1 MKYDDASWHSDGDFP
16 ADLPPEAGA
25 THIGMYLAWLL
36 LRGMASEDLRNDMQ
50 DELAALN
57 RRAVT
62 PGQFILVCDGKLV
75 DDMINDEANAFTAEY
90 YDMENGQ
97 YLDDYED
104 LLGKDVQDLY
114 HVADTWENFDQLA
127 PVIAQ
132 RFIAW
137 QAAQT

>member
-36 LRGMASEDLRNDMQ
+36 LRGMASEELLDDMQ
-50 DELAALN
+50 DELEALTE
-57 RRAVT
+57 RTMT
-62 PGQFILVCDGKLV
+62 PGQFLLVCDGKLV
-75 DDMINDEANAFTAEY
+75 DDMISDEANAFTAEY

-104 LLGKDVQDLY
+104 LLGEHVPDLY
-114 HVADTWENFDQLA
+114 HVADTWENFDRLA

-132 RFIAW
+132 RFAAW
-137 QAAQT
+137 QTTQA

>member
-36 LRGMASEDLRNDMQ
+36 LRGMAGEELLDDMQ
-50 DELAALN
+50 EELGSLT
-57 RRAVT
+57 RRAMT
-62 PGQFILVCDGKLV
+62 PGQFLLVCDGKFV
-75 DDMINDEANAFTAEY
+75 DEMINDEANAFTAEY
-90 YDMENGQ
+90 YDMDNGQ

-104 LLGKDVQDLY
+104 LLGEDVPDLY
-114 HVADTWENFDQLA
+114 HVADTWENFDRLA

-132 RFIAW
+132 RFGTW
-137 QAAQT
+137 QAKQC